1 LKLSKAPCPIG
12 LEILTIL
19 QKKEGLME
27 SIARDKRGWK
37 KKVLERREA
46 VKAMTVMDEI
56 SGIDVRVDF
65 IQALIPL

>member
-1 LKLSKAPCPIG
+1 M
-12 LEILTIL
+12 
-19 QKKEGLME
+19 EG
-27 SIARDKRGWK
+27 IARNKREWK